1 MVKIAKSSPHTL
13 LNFQWKRG
21 EGEKRTKERNIW
33 KNYQLSKKTPGDH
46 DIIDKREETLKQRRD
61 QLLGSLN
68 MHKNLMNK
76 SHQQVIDVVV
86 VGVGGYGGGC
96 LVQRQCWFLWECRKI
111 WERNETEAGHSRIRR
126 RRKLCSDAPKMF
138 LFWLVT
144 KIVTY
149 KMMVLPH
156 K

>member
-1 MVKIAKSSPHTL
+1 MKKGRGRKKSEIFGKIT
-13 LNFQWKRG
+13 NCQ
-21 EGEKRTKERNIW
+21 
-33 KNYQLSKKTPGDH
+33 KTPGDH

-96 LVQRQCWFLWECRKI
+96 LVQRQCWFL
-111 WERNETEAGHSRIRR
+111 
-126 RRKLCSDAPKMF
+126 
-138 LFWLVT
+138 
-144 KIVTY
+144 
-149 KMMVLPH
+149 
-156 K
+156 